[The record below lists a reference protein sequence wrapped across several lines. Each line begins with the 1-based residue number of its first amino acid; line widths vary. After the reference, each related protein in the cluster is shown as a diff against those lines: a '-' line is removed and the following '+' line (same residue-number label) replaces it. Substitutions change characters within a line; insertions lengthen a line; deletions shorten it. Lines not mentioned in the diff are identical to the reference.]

1 MKRVGLI
8 LFVVFCCSCEKAL
21 FESDASAS
29 KEAVFDQLW
38 QTMNEKYTFF
48 DIKGIDWEEVG
59 DTYRQQIE
67 EGMSE
72 EAFFDLLSDMLF
84 QLRDGHTNLV
94 SPFDLGRNWKWY
106 LDHPDNYDA
115 NLVERQYLGV
125 DHRITGPM
133 RHQMLRDSI
142 LYIRYASFSVG
153 LTGDHLNFVLQRA
166 AGAKGVIIDVRSNG
180 GGTTNQAL
188 ALASCFLKEPV
199 DVYTR
204 EYKTGPGRD
213 DFSTPEVIRLEP
225 RDNAFTGKVVV
236 LINRRSYSATSFFAT
251 SMKYHD
257 HITLMGDSTG
267 GGGGTPQ
274 DGELGNGWR
283 FRYSATRTFD
293 REGFSIEPGVAPDV
307 FTALDA
313 SNPDVDEMIESALSD
328 LLD

>member
-1 MKRVGLI
+1 MKQLAIIASVLI
-8 LFVVFCCSCEKAL
+8 FWSCEKAL
-21 FESDASAS
+21 FESDASANR
-29 KEAVFDQLW
+29 EAVFDQLW
-38 QTMNEKYTFF
+38 QTMDEKYTFF
-48 DIKGIDWEEVG
+48 DLKGIDWDQVG
-59 DTYRQQIE
+59 ERYRQQIE
-67 EGMSE
+67 DGMSD
-72 EAFFDLLSDMLF
+72 EAFFDLLADMLF
-84 QLRDGHTNLV
+84 ELRDGHTNLV

-106 LDHPDNYDA
+106 LDHPDNFDA
-115 NLVERQYLGV
+115 NTVERHYLGD

-133 RHQMLRDSI
+133 RHQMLSDSI
-142 LYIRYASFSVG
+142 LYIRYASFGVG
-153 LTGDHLNFVLQRA
+153 LSGEHLNFVLQRA

-180 GGTTNQAL
+180 GGITNQAL
-188 ALASCFLKEPV
+188 ALASSFIKEPI
-199 DVYTR
+199 DAYTR

-251 SMKYHD
+251 SMKYHG

-293 REGFSIEPGVAPDV
+293 REGFPIEPGVAPDV
-307 FTALDA
+307 FVNLDP
-313 SNPDVDEMIESALSD
+313 NVPDVDEIIEEAIRLIQ
-328 LLD
+328 